1 MFVLALVL
9 QVAQGSAT
17 DTVLAAAR
25 RAVNALSDTAAVRA
39 AGFAP
44 IEEISILDRTPFQG
58 EHWFNPSRSDTL
70 PLVPLDRPAFVMFGF
85 VNGEY
90 KRVGIAY
97 STRLRPAIPSPVG
110 LGGDMSAAWHDH
122 YLCSIEGRPGPLI
135 VDGND
140 HCRSLGGNPFPR
152 RTVMVHVWT
161 DTPNPE
167 GIYGHDNPALPFIA
181 IGLKPPGVHDL
192 HDPER
197 VREIRKLAL
206 AIGETY
212 DARMPVTRSI
222 DHSNKDSALGAAA
235 RGHRAAIGALL
246 PALRQADS
254 GGDRASYDRVATSIM
269 TEWDALRRVYEQM
282 AATPRRRAQLQRE
295 LDQALSISKHHSGS
309 G

>member
-9 QVAQGSAT
+9 QVALGPAT
-17 DTVLAAAR
+17 DTVLTAAR
-25 RAVNALSDTAAVRA
+25 RAVTTLSDTAAVRA
-39 AGFAP
+39 AGFVP

-58 EHWFNPSRSDTL
+58 EHWFNGARSDTL
-70 PLVPLDRPAFVMFGF
+70 PRVSLERPAFVMFGF

-97 STRLRPAIPSPVG
+97 SVRLHPAMASPVG
-110 LGGDMSAAWHDH
+110 LGGDSSAAWHDH

-222 DHSNKDSALGAAA
+222 DRANRDSALGAAA
-235 RGHRAAIGALL
+235 RGHRTAIGALL

-254 GGDRASYDRVATSIM
+254 VSDRASYNRVATSTM
-269 TEWDALRRVYEQM
+269 AEWDALRRVYEQM
-282 AATPRRRAQLQRE
+282 APTPQRRTQLLHE
-295 LDQALSISKHHSGS
+295 LDQALSISKHHSGP

>member
-1 MFVLALVL
+1 MLVLALLL

-90 KRVGIAY
+90 QRVGIAY

-110 LGGDMSAAWHDH
+110 LGGDASAAWHDH

-181 IGLKPPGVHDL
+181 VGLKPPGVHDL

-197 VREIRKLAL
+197 VRAIRKLAL

-212 DARMPVTRSI
+212 DARMPVSRVI
-222 DHSNKDSALGAAA
+222 DRANTDSTLTAVA
-235 RGHRAAIGALL
+235 REHRAAIAAQIPRLQ
-246 PALRQADS
+246 RADAD
-254 GGDRASYDRVATSIM
+254 GDKTAYDRVAASIM
-269 TEWDALRRVYEQM
+269 REWDGLRQVYERM
-282 AATPRRRAQLQRE
+282 ATTSDHQARLKSE
-295 LDQALSISKHHSGS
+295 LDDALSVSKHHR
-309 G
+309 